1 MKNLLDELL
10 HERIIKD
17 EEMDNVN
24 AEKTTQD
31 KARHVI
37 DLVRKKGKKASS
49 VMIAAIQRVDRNL
62 SEKLQLDG

>member
-1 MKNLLDELL
+1 
-10 HERIIKD
+10 
-17 EEMDNVN
+17 MDNVN

-31 KARHVI
+31 KARHMI
-37 DLVRKKGKKASS
+37 DSVRKKGKKASS